1 MSMEDA
7 KSQIQPKSVGMVVKT
22 TSPLSFDVLLQEDA
36 FVQLDDVL
44 VCKSIARKDNQ
55 NIEIKFYGVVVELTK
70 SLEGV
75 DTLYQELKAKEGIIP
90 VHPTYI
96 AKVNVNRIEPQ
107 YYIPPKP
114 GDEVFKAFD
123 EDRDKGLFFDGM
135 ETKIPAGLSQD
146 GLPIYINYN
155 FINGKDGAHISI
167 SGMSGVAT
175 KTSYSLFLINSIIQK
190 AKDKPRFVIF
200 NVKGKDLLF
209 LDKENTRFK
218 EEDRKKFELMDLEPK
233 PFKDVAFYCPPD
245 RKDGKVPMGQAR
257 YDVKLYGFS
266 MRDFASERLLK
277 YMFAENEQEI
287 SNLNFVIDRVSSK
300 LYELSK
306 ESGEYLIDDKAGR
319 EIRDLEDLY
328 EVLQDVYE
336 NQKEDKERYHDWF
349 GKNTSSNTIEAF
361 LRRLAFGIRHIR
373 LLIKDENS
381 KHIENIIKSIS
392 QDMHTINVIDI
403 SDLHSVG
410 KMFVVGAM
418 LDKIFRQREE
428 SGISDPKIFVLL
440 DELNKYAPKDGWSP
454 IKDTLLDIAER
465 GRSLG
470 VILIGAQQTASEVEK
485 RIIANSA
492 IKVVG
497 RLDTAELSSEEY
509 GFLSKS
515 LKQRVSMLKKGS
527 MVVYQPDIPTPTMV
541 NVPMPPWATRKEEVR
556 EDDKTQ
562 EIVRDIDNIFN

>member
-1 MSMEDA
+1 M
-7 KSQIQPKSVGMVVKT
+7 
-22 TSPLSFDVLLQEDA
+22 
-36 FVQLDDVL
+36 QLDDVL
-44 VCKSIARKDNQ
+44 MCKSKVKNDDKD
-55 NIEIKFYGVVVELTK
+55 IEISFYGVVVELTK

-75 DTLYQELKAKEGIIP
+75 ATLYQELKAKEGIVP

-107 YYIPPKP
+107 FYIPPKP
-114 GDEVFKAFD
+114 GDEVFKAFN
-123 EDRDKGLFFDGM
+123 EDREKGLFFDAM

-209 LDKENTRFK
+209 LDKENVRFK
-218 EEDRKKFELMDLEPK
+218 EEDRKKFELMGLEPK
-233 PFKDVAFYCPPD
+233 AFKDVAFYCPPEK
-245 RKDGKVPMGQAR
+245 KDGNVPMGGAR
-257 YDVKLYGFS
+257 YDVSLYGFS
-266 MRDFASERLLK
+266 MKDFASERLLK

-287 SNLNFVIDRVSSK
+287 SNLNFVIDKVASRLS
-300 LYELSK
+300 ELSK
-306 ESGEYLIDDKAGR
+306 EANILIDDKAGK
-319 EIRDLEDLY
+319 EIRDLESLY
-328 EVLQDVYE
+328 ELLQEVYE
-336 NQKEDKERYHDWF
+336 NQKDDKERYYAWF
-349 GKNTSSNTIEAF
+349 GKNTSSQSIEAF
-361 LRRLAFGIRHIR
+361 LRRFHFGIRHINS
-373 LLIKDENS
+373 LIKEENS
-381 KHIENIIKSIS
+381 NHISNIIKNITNE
-392 QDMHTINVIDI
+392 MRTLNVIDI
-403 SDLHSVG
+403 SELHSVG
-410 KMFVVGAM
+410 KMFVVGAI

-428 SGISDPKIFVLL
+428 SGVSEPKIFVLL
-440 DELNKYAPKDGWSP
+440 DELNKYAPREGWSP

-485 RIIANSA
+485 RIVANSA

-497 RLDTAELSSEEY
+497 RLDSAELSSEEY

-541 NVPMPPWATRKEEVR
+541 NVPMPPWATRKEEVKD
-556 EDDKTQ
+556 EKG
-562 EIVRDIDNIFN
+562 EKVLADIDNIFG

>member
-1 MSMEDA
+1 MENVRSQA
-7 KSQIQPKSVGMVVKT
+7 KAPYVGIVVKT

-44 VCKSIARKDNQ
+44 VCKSKAKKDGEDL
-55 NIEIKFYGVVVELTK
+55 EITFYGVVVELTK

-75 DTLYQELKAKEGIIP
+75 DTLYQEIKAKEGIVP
-90 VHPTYI
+90 VHPTYL

-114 GDEVFKAFD
+114 GDEVFKAFG
-123 EDRDKGLFFDGM
+123 EDRDRGLFFDAM
-135 ETKIPAGLSQD
+135 ETRIPAGLSQD

-209 LDKENTRFK
+209 LDKENLRFK
-218 EEDRKKFELMDLEPK
+218 EEDVRKFELMGLEPK
-233 PFKDVAFYCPPD
+233 PFKDVAFYCPPEK
-245 RKDGKVPMGQAR
+245 KDGKVAMGGAR
-257 YDVKLYGFS
+257 YDVNLYGFS

-287 SNLNFVIDRVSSK
+287 SNLNFIIDKISNK

-306 ESGEYLIDDKAGR
+306 DSKDALIDDKVGR
-319 EIRDLEDLY
+319 EIKDLEDLY
-328 EVLQDVYE
+328 ELLQEIYD
-336 NQKEDKERYHDWF
+336 NQKDEKERYYAWF
-349 GKNTSSNTIEAF
+349 GKNTSSQSVEAF
-361 LRRLAFGIRHIR
+361 LRRFAFGIRHIK
-373 LLIKDENS
+373 LLIKQETS
-381 KHIENIIKSIS
+381 KHIKNIIKDII
-392 QDMHTINVIDI
+392 DNMRTINVIDI

-428 SGISDPKIFVLL
+428 SGISEPKIFVLL
-440 DELNKYAPKDGWSP
+440 DELNKYAPKEGWSP

-497 RLDTAELSSEEY
+497 RLDTAELSGEEY

-527 MVVYQPDIPTPTMV
+527 MILYQPDIPTPTMV
-541 NVPMPPWATRKEEVR
+541 NVPMPPWATRKEEAK
-556 EDDKTQ
+556 D
-562 EIVRDIDNIFN
+562 EISEKICADIDNAFN

>member
-1 MSMEDA
+1 MEVD
-7 KSQIQPKSVGMVVKT
+7 KNFDNLFNKPVGIVVKT
-22 TSPLSFDVLLQEDA
+22 ASPLSFDVLLAENS

-44 VCKSIARKDNQ
+44 VCKSVVKRNNE
-55 NIEIKFYGVVVELTK
+55 NIEVKFYGVVVELTK
-70 SLEGV
+70 YLEGV
-75 DTLYQELKAKEGIIP
+75 DILYQEVKAKEGVLP
-90 VHPTYI
+90 VNPVYL
-96 AKVNVNRIEPQ
+96 AKINVNRIEPQ

-123 EDRDKGLFFDGM
+123 EDRDKGLFFDAM

-190 AKDKPRFVIF
+190 SQDMPKFVIF

-209 LDKENTRFK
+209 LDKENVRFK
-218 EEDRKKFELMDLEPK
+218 EEDREKFEMMGLEPK
-233 PFKDVAFYCPPD
+233 PFKDVAFYCPPEKPD
-245 RKDGKVPMGQAR
+245 SQNPMGAAR
-257 YDVKLYGFS
+257 YDVDKYGFS
-266 MRDFASERLLK
+266 MKDFASERLLK
-277 YMFAENEQEI
+277 YMFVENEQEI
-287 SNLNFVIDRVSSK
+287 SNLNFIIDRIASK

-306 ESGEYLIDDKAGR
+306 TSDTLIDDKAGR
-319 EIRDLEDLY
+319 EIKDLDDLY
-328 EVLQDVYE
+328 ELLQEVYDE
-336 NQKEDKERYHDWF
+336 KDNDKERYYSWF
-349 GKNTSSNTIEAF
+349 GRNTSSQSIEAF
-361 LRRLAFGIRHIR
+361 LRRFAFGKKYIRN
-373 LLIKDENS
+373 LIKNEKSTHIKNITKEFVEN
-381 KHIENIIKSIS
+381 
-392 QDMHTINVIDI
+392 MHTLNVVDI

-410 KMFVVGAM
+410 KMFVVGVI
-418 LDKIFRQREE
+418 LDKIFKQREE
-428 SGISDPKIFVLL
+428 SGVSDPKIFVLL
-440 DELNKYAPKDGWSP
+440 DELNKYAPKEGWSP

-485 RIIANSA
+485 RIVANSA

-497 RLDTAELSSEEY
+497 RLDTAELSGEQY

-527 MVVYQPDIPTPTMV
+527 MVLYQPDIPTPTV
-541 NVPMPPWATRKEEVR
+541 VSVPMPPWATRKEEVK
-556 EDDKTQ
+556 DDEESEK
-562 EIVRDIDNIFN
+562 ILDDFRNIFG

>member
-1 MSMEDA
+1 MEAD
-7 KSQIQPKSVGMVVKT
+7 KSLDNLFNKPVGIVVKT
-22 TSPLSFDVLLQEDA
+22 ASPLSFDVLLAENS

-44 VCKSIARKDNQ
+44 VCKSVVKRNNE
-55 NIEIKFYGVVVELTK
+55 NIEVKFYGVVVELTK
-70 SLEGV
+70 YLEGV
-75 DTLYQELKAKEGIIP
+75 DILYQEVKAKEGVLP
-90 VHPTYI
+90 VNPVYL
-96 AKVNVNRIEPQ
+96 AKINVNRIEPQ

-123 EDRDKGLFFDGM
+123 EDRDKGLFFDAM

-190 AKDKPRFVIF
+190 SQDMPKFVIF

-209 LDKENTRFK
+209 LDKENVRFK
-218 EEDRKKFELMDLEPK
+218 EEDREKFEMMGLEPK
-233 PFKDVAFYCPPD
+233 PFKDVAFYCPPEKPD
-245 RKDGKVPMGQAR
+245 SQNPMGAAR
-257 YDVKLYGFS
+257 YDVDKYGFS
-266 MRDFASERLLK
+266 MKDFASERLLK
-277 YMFAENEQEI
+277 YMFVENEQEI
-287 SNLNFVIDRVSSK
+287 SNLNFIIDRIASK

-306 ESGEYLIDDKAGR
+306 TSDTLIDDKAGR
-319 EIRDLEDLY
+319 EIKDLDDLY
-328 EVLQDVYE
+328 ELLQEVYDE
-336 NQKEDKERYHDWF
+336 KDNDKERYYSWF
-349 GKNTSSNTIEAF
+349 GRNTSSQSIEAF
-361 LRRLAFGIRHIR
+361 LRRFAFGKKYIRN
-373 LLIKDENS
+373 LIKNEKSTHIKNITKEFVEN
-381 KHIENIIKSIS
+381 
-392 QDMHTINVIDI
+392 MHTLNVVDI

-410 KMFVVGAM
+410 KMFVVGVI
-418 LDKIFRQREE
+418 LDKIFKQREE
-428 SGISDPKIFVLL
+428 SGVSDPKIFVLL
-440 DELNKYAPKDGWSP
+440 DELNKYAPKEGWSP

-485 RIIANSA
+485 RIVANSA

-497 RLDTAELSSEEY
+497 RLDTAELSGEQY

-527 MVVYQPDIPTPTMV
+527 MVLYQPDIPTPTV
-541 NVPMPPWATRKEEVR
+541 VSVPMPPWATRKEEVK
-556 EDDKTQ
+556 DDEESEK
-562 EIVRDIDNIFN
+562 ILDDFRNIFG

>member
-1 MSMEDA
+1 MENV
-7 KSQIQPKSVGMVVKT
+7 KSHVKAPYVGIVVKT
-22 TSPLSFDVLLQEDA
+22 TSPLSFDVLLQENA

-44 VCKSIARKDNQ
+44 VCKSKTKKDDEDL
-55 NIEIKFYGVVVELTK
+55 EITFYGVVVELTK

-75 DTLYQELKAKEGIIP
+75 DTLYQEIKAKEGIVP
-90 VHPTYI
+90 VHPTYL

-114 GDEVFKAFD
+114 GDEVFKAFG
-123 EDRDKGLFFDGM
+123 EDRDKGLFFDAM
-135 ETKIPAGLSQD
+135 ETRIPAGVSQD

-190 AKDKPRFVIF
+190 AEGKPRFVIF

-209 LDKENTRFK
+209 LDKENIRFK
-218 EEDRKKFELMDLEPK
+218 EEDAKKFELMGLEPM
-233 PFKDVAFYCPPD
+233 PFKDVAFYCPPEK
-245 RKDGKVPMGQAR
+245 KDGEVAMGGAR
-257 YDVKLYGFS
+257 YDVNLYGFS

-287 SNLNFVIDRVSSK
+287 SNLNFIIDKISNK

-306 ESGEYLIDDKAGR
+306 DSKDALIDDKAGR
-319 EIRDLEDLY
+319 EIKDLEDLY
-328 EVLQDVYE
+328 ELLQEIYD
-336 NQKEDKERYHDWF
+336 NQKDEKERYYAWF
-349 GKNTSSNTIEAF
+349 GRNTSSQSIEAF
-361 LRRLAFGIRHIR
+361 LRRFAFGIRHIK
-373 LLIKDENS
+373 LLIKQEAS
-381 KHIENIIKSIS
+381 KHIKNIIKDII
-392 QDMHTINVIDI
+392 DNMRTINVIDI

-410 KMFVVGAM
+410 KMFVVGTM

-428 SGISDPKIFVLL
+428 SGISEPKIFVLL
-440 DELNKYAPKDGWSP
+440 DELNKYAPKEGWSP

-497 RLDTAELSSEEY
+497 RLDTAELSGEEY

-527 MVVYQPDIPTPTMV
+527 MILYQPDIPTPTMV
-541 NVPMPPWATRKEEVR
+541 NVPMPPWATRKEEAKD
-556 EDDKTQ
+556 EMSEK
-562 EIVRDIDNIFN
+562 ICADIDNAFN